1 MHASCP
7 GWVKS
12 SPNPSIAPLMHVT
25 GATSSASASAPTPR
39 HHWPPHR
46 PPRQCEW
53 QPPSTSVMLPPPPHM
68 RAASRAICVSLAV
81 LQCPACA
88 VVQWF
93 CIGANHAWWYPP
105 GSNTASLALQSPHP
119 PAPLHAGATFNNV
132 LHSNHCAAPPCSR
145 CHYQQHRSL
154 NSNVGAG
161 PPTVRSKA
169 EDDEVTRLFLLF
181 GAGFFFSFTFL
192 FLLEIW

>member
-1 MHASCP
+1 
-7 GWVKS
+7 
-12 SPNPSIAPLMHVT
+12 MHVT

-132 LHSNHCAAPPCSR
+132 LHSNHCAAPPCR
-145 CHYQQHRSL
+145 CHYQHRSL
-154 NSNVGAG
+154 NSNAGAG

-169 EDDEVTRLFLLF
+169 EDAEVTRLFLLF

-192 FLLEIW
+192 LLLEIW